1 MTLHAAL
8 LRGVNVGGRTKV
20 AMADLRALCADLG
33 FADVRSLLQ
42 SGNLVFRDGRA
53 GSKLETLLETEIA
66 KRLGLKT
73 VVFTRTGAE
82 WSAIVDRN
90 PFPDEAARDPGHLV
104 VMVLKGKA
112 KKAAVEALQ
121 ARVTGP
127 EVIRAGNRELYIT
140 YPAGIGRSRLTIDL
154 IEIEASACPAPA
166 ATGTPC

>member
-1 MTLHAAL
+1 MTTYIAV
-8 LRGVNVGGRTKV
+8 LRAINLGAHNRI

-53 GSKLETLLETEIA
+53 GSKLETLLEAEIA

-82 WSAIVDRN
+82 WVAIVDRN

-104 VMVLKGKA
+104 VMFLK
-112 KKAAVEALQ
+112 
-121 ARVTGP
+121 
-127 EVIRAGNRELYIT
+127 
-140 YPAGIGRSRLTIDL
+140 S
-154 IEIEASACPAPA
+154 APA
-166 ATGTPC
+166 ASNPPATTATQIGQAVLWPPSSGAAGAIS